1 MTERVTALRNALID
15 GLVSRQVIRSP
26 AVEAAMRAVPRHHF
40 APWLSLED
48 AYFDDSFLLPEATA
62 QAPATISQ
70 PTAVA
75 AMLEAFDLH
84 PGLRVLE
91 IGAGSG
97 YNAALMAELVG
108 PTGSVVTVDLE
119 ASIVEAARPRLAH
132 YANVQVIHGDGAD
145 GWAPGA
151 PYDRIVA
158 TVGAWDVPPAWAEQL
173 APEGKLVFP
182 LHLGGESEEH
192 VLISLRKDGPILV
205 GAGLL
210 ALGMVLMRGASS
222 AAGHAGAAPAQ
233 DGERWSGAPA
243 DELIVTVYPHG
254 TPHDLAPDEK
264 LIDKPSARIVLRHR
278 YATSRFTLGK

>member
-1 MTERVTALRNALID
+1 MTNDPGAVPRNRLID
-15 GLVSRQVIRSP
+15 DLVSRQVIRSP
-26 AVEAAMRAVPRHHF
+26 AVEAAMRGVPRHLF

-48 AYFDDSFLLPEATA
+48 AHFDDAFLLPEATE

-75 AMLEAFDLH
+75 AMLEAFDLR
-84 PGLRVLE
+84 PGQRVLE

-108 PTGSVVTVDLE
+108 SAGSVVTVDLE
-119 ASIVEAARPRLAH
+119 ASIVAAARPRLAA
-132 YANVQVIHGDGAD
+132 YPNVQVIHGDGGD
-145 GWAPGA
+145 GWAQGA

-158 TVGAWDVPPAWAEQL
+158 TVGAWDIPPAWAAQL
-173 APEGKLVFP
+173 APGGKLVFP
-182 LHLGGESEEH
+182 LHLGGKSEEH
-192 VLISLRKDGPILV
+192 VLISLQQDGPLLV

-210 ALGMVLMRGASS
+210 TLGMVLMRGASS
-222 AAGHAGAAPAQ
+222 GAGHGGAAPAQ
-233 DGERWSGAPA
+233 DGERWTGAPA

-254 TPHDLAPDEK
+254 TPHDLAADEK

-278 YATSRFTLGK
+278 YGTSNFTL